1 MEPLEFYKAKAR
13 RLERIVKELEALQQF
28 ERTECGEEDPDV
40 IQLTHDAR
48 GFLDAVGTMVQ
59 FGE

>member
-13 RLERIVKELEALQQF
+13 RLALIVKELEDLQQF
-28 ERTECGEEDPDV
+28 ERKECGEEDPD
-40 IQLTHDAR
+40 IIRLTHDAR
-48 GFLDAVGTMVQ
+48 GFLDAVVAMVQ

>member
-13 RLERIVKELEALQQF
+13 RLERIVKELEDLQKF
-28 ERTECGEEDPDV
+28 ELAECGEEDPD
-40 IQLTHDAR
+40 IIRLTHDAR
-48 GFLDAVGTMVQ
+48 GFLDAVKAMVQ